1 MKKNIGIDVKEPKAK
16 CKDINCPYHGKLS
29 LRGRT
34 FVGTVKA
41 AKAHKTATIEWDR
54 IKYIRKYERYEKR
67 KSAVKAHN
75 PECINAKAGDKVK
88 IMECRPLS
96 KTKKFVI
103 VEVMK

>member
-1 MKKNIGIDVKEPKAK
+1 MKKTIGIEVKAPKDK
-16 CKDINCPYHGKLS
+16 CDDINCPHHGKLS

-34 FVGTVKA
+34 FIGIVKA

-54 IKYIRKYERYEKR
+54 IRYIKKYERYEKR
-67 KSAVKAHN
+67 RSSAKAHN
-75 PECINAKAGDKVK
+75 PECINAKEGDKVK

-103 VEVMK
+103 VEVIE